1 MSAARRS
8 VTVRIRGRSYSIA
21 GLSPVRARSLAEKVD
36 EAMAAAIESAE
47 GAPLY
52 DQAVL
57 AALLIA
63 DELAEERESHA
74 GLLSHVKS
82 SVSRVL
88 EGVDSGIAEFAPDG
102 RDPVA
107 EE

>member
-1 MSAARRS
+1 MSAASRS

-21 GLSPVRARSLAEKVD
+21 GLSPDRARSLAEKVD
-36 EAMAAAIESAE
+36 EAMAAAIATAE
-47 GAPLY
+47 GAPPY

-74 GLLSHVKS
+74 GLLSHVES
-82 SVSRVL
+82 SVSRVI
-88 EGVDSGIAEFAPDG
+88 EGVDSGMAESESDG
-102 RDPVA
+102 PDPVRQ
-107 EE
+107 E